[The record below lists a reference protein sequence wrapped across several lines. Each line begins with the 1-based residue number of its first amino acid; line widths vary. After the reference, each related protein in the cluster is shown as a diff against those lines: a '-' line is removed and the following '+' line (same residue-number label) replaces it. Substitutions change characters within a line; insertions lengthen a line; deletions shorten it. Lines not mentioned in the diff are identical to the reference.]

1 MPLDVPLF
9 RNFRFIHDQVVQQRD
24 QYYMD
29 LEGLKRNATPRPDW
43 YKCAEYIYGGLPRWQ
58 AIAVGKSSEEMLQIL
73 LQEMTGGDSDVN
85 GMQGKAS
92 LEDDLASDSESVNQ
106 LYNPAK
112 AFACLILL
120 IIKAYSSKDVLS
132 GDLVTNT
139 ISTFV
144 SGESSTNDED
154 DMNGVVKSQSG
165 TFQSR
170 NLSKTFRKTFEGEVP
185 MPEEPVR
192 VQNDNILERLA
203 KRFSKS
209 VSVRR
214 NKLSTDSLQ
223 TNNLE

>member
-1 MPLDVPLF
+1 MPVDVLLF

-73 LQEMTGGDSDVN
+73 LQEMTGADSDVN

-92 LEDDLASDSESVNQ
+92 VEDDLVSDNEPVNH
-106 LYNPAK
+106 LAIPAK

-120 IIKAYSSKDVLS
+120 ILKAYSSKDVLS
-132 GDLVTNT
+132 GELMTDT

-144 SGESSTNDED
+144 SGENTTNDDED
-154 DMNGVVKSQSG
+154 DGDMNGKSPSDTVKNK
-165 TFQSR
+165 
-170 NLSKTFRKTFEGEVP
+170 NLSKTFRKTLEGEVP
-185 MPEEPVR
+185 MPEQPVH
-192 VQNDNILERLA
+192 VQDDNILERLA
-203 KRFSKS
+203 RRFSHNVSMRMKMSIDES
-209 VSVRR
+209 V
-214 NKLSTDSLQ
+214 N
-223 TNNLE
+223 